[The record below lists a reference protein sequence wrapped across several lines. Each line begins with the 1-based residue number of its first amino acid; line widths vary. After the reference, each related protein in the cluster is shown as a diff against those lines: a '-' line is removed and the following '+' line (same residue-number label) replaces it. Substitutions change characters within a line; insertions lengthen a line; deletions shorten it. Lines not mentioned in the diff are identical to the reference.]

1 MSPPSALW
9 RSGRALSGWDQ
20 GCAADMVRV
29 CAAALSLSSPQ
40 PFETCCWQQVKEEGE
55 LPPAWIEPA
64 EDLSPRVL
72 SSSVTAGPPRLSQDL
87 SALPCFLKLFPELL
101 GRAELCHWLQMLLHG
116 TGQSSRPLRCLPLAL
131 SLADAE
137 GCWLLGTWAATCV
150 QA

>member
-64 EDLSPRVL
+64 EDLSQGV
-72 SSSVTAGPPRLSQDL
+72 V
-87 SALPCFLKLFPELL
+87 
-101 GRAELCHWLQMLLHG
+101 ELCDCRATEAEPG
-116 TGQSSRPLRCLPLAL
+116 PVSPPVLPKAVPRA
-131 SLADAE
+131 S
-137 GCWLLGTWAATCV
+137 GKG
-150 QA
+150 